1 MAKEEAAAAEV
12 EAAVEAA
19 AAEAAAEAEA
29 AVATVATAAMA
40 VAGVGKGYVAYA
52 TDMVGRAERV
62 IAQPSSLTSRAE
74 SDSASPHASTV
85 DIMRSGPTTYST
97 SYLGGW
103 AAHPKHSPD
112 SYYQPYSGGQASSSE
127 LYPSGLTRASHPK
140 PSPDPSSVP
149 YSQLYS
155 QPYLGGQ
162 ASSEL
167 YPASDSPS
175 PDSYSQAYSG
185 GQASSSEL
193 YPPSD
198 SQSCL
203 QPCSAS
209 RPSYSAPL
217 SRLSSHSHAGGQ
229 ADPEHYLEF
238 YSEPSRSVSV
248 TMPRVVLEPAR
259 RSRPMVGVPSQEPAL
274 SDMPHVAFE
283 AGRHSRPSVGEPS
296 HEPAPSDVS
305 RVAFEAGRHSRLA
318 VGELSQRVNGLPPK
332 LTWREEEVSAK
343 RVPMREW
350 DYGEASAGDVA
361 LPARL
366 DAMWPRCAEVLTQS
380 GGLPTFRVLVF
391 CPAPVSSVSSA
402 PSGWSVSSAASPGM
416 RIMRTLAIRSVV
428 CIRTLRTIA
437 IRSVV
442 CIRTVRTIAIR
453 SIVCMRTRGTIAMR
467 SVVCILTL
475 RTIAIRSVVCML
487 LKPSRAYSPLGHH
500 QR

>member
-1 MAKEEAAAAEV
+1 
-12 EAAVEAA
+12 
-19 AAEAAAEAEA
+19 
-29 AVATVATAAMA
+29 
-40 VAGVGKGYVAYA
+40 
-52 TDMVGRAERV
+52 
-62 IAQPSSLTSRAE
+62 
-74 SDSASPHASTV
+74 
-85 DIMRSGPTTYST
+85 
-97 SYLGGW
+97 
-103 AAHPKHSPD
+103 
-112 SYYQPYSGGQASSSE
+112 
-127 LYPSGLTRASHPK
+127 
-140 PSPDPSSVP
+140 
-149 YSQLYS
+149 
-155 QPYLGGQ
+155 
-162 ASSEL
+162 
-167 YPASDSPS
+167 
-175 PDSYSQAYSG
+175 
-185 GQASSSEL
+185 
-193 YPPSD
+193 
-198 SQSCL
+198 
-203 QPCSAS
+203 
-209 RPSYSAPL
+209 
-217 SRLSSHSHAGGQ
+217 
-229 ADPEHYLEF
+229 
-238 YSEPSRSVSV
+238 
-248 TMPRVVLEPAR
+248 
-259 RSRPMVGVPSQEPAL
+259 
-274 SDMPHVAFE
+274 
-283 AGRHSRPSVGEPS
+283 
-296 HEPAPSDVS
+296 
-305 RVAFEAGRHSRLA
+305 
-318 VGELSQRVNGLPPK
+318 VNGLPPK

-453 SIVCMRTRGTIAMR
+453 SVVCSRTLRTIAIRSVVCIRTVRTIAIRSVVCIRTLRTIAIRSVVCIRTVRTIAIRSIVCMRTRGTIAMR